1 MRRESPSG
9 TSQMSVTRDQFNF
22 YGGALAIVL
31 AVISIGLAACK
42 GSMSKKTADT
52 VGKIVVA
59 LWAIFPPAFF
69 WIDWVYFCDL
79 STSDARD
86 IAKHTHDLARN
97 IWLGVLGVT
106 TLAFFKISP

>member
-1 MRRESPSG
+1 LEGVANDCDAGSI
-9 TSQMSVTRDQFNF
+9 QFLWRCVGHCACGYF
-22 YGGALAIVL
+22 DRTC
-31 AVISIGLAACK
+31 GLQ
-42 GSMSKKTADT
+42 GQHVEKTADT

-79 STSDARD
+79 STSDVRD

-106 TLAFFKISP
+106 TLTFFKISP